1 MDQHEADT
9 SPGILAIFNNI
20 AIGRE
25 AEFEE
30 WFQHEHLAE
39 RIAVPG
45 FLLGRRYE
53 AVSGQSRYF
62 NFYLA
67 QSAETFK
74 STAYLNRLDHPTPM
88 TRIVMSEIFK
98 QMNRTVCNRTFRR
111 GTMRG
116 STAVVVRFDER
127 PNEGLLRDTIETLM
141 AERAVA
147 CGEIWIAASLREF
160 PVSEEERLRGGDKK
174 LVACLLIETLRV
186 SDAEKLA
193 LVLAASFPG
202 TAIGVYRLLCEIR
215 SDAL

>member
-1 MDQHEADT
+1 MGQHEADT
-9 SPGILAIFNNI
+9 SPGILAIFNNV

-39 RIAVPG
+39 RMAVPG

-53 AVSGQSRYF
+53 AVSGQPRYF

-74 STAYLNRLDHPTPM
+74 STAYLERLDHPTPM

-98 QMNRTVCNRTFRR
+98 DMNRTVCNRTFRR

-116 STAVVVRFDER
+116 STAVVVRFDEC
-127 PNEGLLRDTIETLM
+127 PNEGQLEDTIETLM
-141 AERAVA
+141 AESAIA

-174 LVACLLIETLRV
+174 IQACLLVETLRV
-186 SDAEKLA
+186 ADAEKLA
-193 LVLAASFPG
+193 LVLAASFQG
-202 TAIGVYRLLCEIR
+202 ITIGVYRLLCEIR
-215 SDAL
+215 SDTF